1 MKSTKSIHY
10 QLLAHSPSAHLLHLI
25 CRIPQ
30 PDPQGQVVSL
40 PAWIPG
46 SYLIREF
53 ARHIVW
59 LRAECNGQPVAV
71 TKLDKAS
78 WQCEPVAGELVI
90 TYEVY
95 AFDLSVRGAYFD
107 SQRLFFNGTSVYLQV
122 HGQEQAPCLVQLDK
136 PLHATCRG
144 WQVATALPA
153 GQVSKHGFGTYRAA
167 SYDEL
172 IDHPVEISAFQQIEF
187 KARGVPHQI
196 VISGR
201 HNADMAR
208 LARDVKTICE
218 WQIDFFGG
226 KAPFDRY
233 VFLVMAVGEGYG
245 GLEHRASTA
254 LLCSRDDLPRS
265 GQDEVGDAYRGFLG
279 LVSHEYF
286 HSWNV
291 KRIKPAAFAPY
302 DLSRENYTRLLWAF
316 EGITSYYDDLT
327 LVRAGL
333 IPVDDYLKTL
343 AQTMTGVQRGA
354 GRLKQTLEEAS
365 LDAWTKYYRQDE
377 NSPNA
382 LVSYYTKGAL
392 AALVL
397 DMTIRERSRGGK
409 SLDDVMQALWR
420 LHLDLQIGLDED
432 AWEAVAAEATGLD
445 LRDCFDRLLRSTEE
459 LPLAEALA
467 HVGVELTLRPAES
480 ASDKGGKAAAL
491 SPERL
496 RQRPV
501 LGVRTAA
508 DNAGVKLTHV
518 LDGGAAQA
526 AGLSANDIV
535 IAIDGLRATGGSLD
549 RQLERCAV
557 GDRVQVHVFR
567 RDELMVFEVILQ
579 APADDTVVLNL
590 IPQPG
595 AFALAARLSWLGQVA

>member
-1 MKSTKSIHY
+1 MKHPSAIHY
-10 QLLAHSPSAHLLHLI
+10 QLLPHSAAAHLLHVV
-25 CRIPQ
+25 CRIAQ
-30 PDPQGQVVSL
+30 PDPNGQQLRL

-59 LRAECNGQPVAV
+59 LRAECNGKPVAV

-78 WQCEPVAGELVI
+78 WQCEPVNGELLVS
-90 TYEVY
+90 YEVY
-95 AFDLSVRGAYFD
+95 ACDLSVRGAYFD
-107 SQRLFFNGTSVYLQV
+107 SQRLFFNGTSVFV
-122 HGQEQAPCLVQLDK
+122 EAVGQESSPCRLTLAPREFAARAD
-136 PLHATCRG
+136 
-144 WQVATALPA
+144 WQVATALQA
-153 GQVSKHGFGTYRAA
+153 DQTDKHGFGSYQAA
-167 SYDEL
+167 DYDEL
-172 IDHPVEISAFQQIEF
+172 IDHPIEISAFQQIRF

-201 HNADMAR
+201 HHADMQR
-208 LARDVKTICE
+208 LARDVQRICE

-226 KAPFDRY
+226 KAPFERY

-265 GQDEVGDAYRGFLG
+265 GEDEVGDAYRGFLG

-316 EGITSYYDDLT
+316 EGITSYYDDLA
-327 LVRAGL
+327 LVRTGL
-333 IPVDDYLKTL
+333 ISVDDYLNTL
-343 AQTMTGVQRGA
+343 AQTMTSVQRGT
-354 GRLKQTLEEAS
+354 GRLKQTLEDAS
-365 LDAWTKYYRQDE
+365 LDAWIKYYRQDE

-397 DMTIRERSRGGK
+397 DMTIRERSHGEK

-420 LHLDLQIGLDED
+420 LYLDLQLGLDEE
-432 AWEAVAAEATGLD
+432 AWESVAAEATGLD

-480 ASDKGGKAAAL
+480 ATDKGGKAAAQP
-491 SPERL
+491 PERL
-496 RQRPV
+496 RRRPV

-508 DNAGVKLTHV
+508 EGAGVKLTHV

-535 IAIDGLRATGGSLD
+535 LAMDGLRVTAGNLD
-549 RQLERCAV
+549 KLLERCQV
-557 GDRVQVHVFR
+557 GDRVPVHAFR
-567 RDELMVFEVILQ
+567 RDELMVFDVTLQ
-579 APADDTVVLNL
+579 APANDTVVLSL
-590 IPQPG
+590 IPQPS

>member
-30 PDPQGQVVSL
+30 PDPQGQIVSL

-95 AFDLSVRGAYFD
+95 AYDLSVRGAYFD
-107 SQRLFFNGTSVYLQV
+107 SQRLFFNGTSVFLQV

-136 PLHATCRG
+136 PQHAACRG
-144 WQVATALPA
+144 WQLATALPA
-153 GQVSKHGFGTYRAA
+153 EQVSKHGFGRYRAA

-172 IDHPVEISAFQQIEF
+172 IDHPVEVSAFQQIEF

-208 LARDVKTICE
+208 LARDVKIICE

-233 VFLVMAVGEGYG
+233 VFLVMAVGDGYG

-265 GQDEVGDAYRGFLG
+265 GEDEVGDAYRGFLG

-316 EGITSYYDDLT
+316 EGITSYYDDLA
-327 LVRAGL
+327 LVRTGL
-333 IPVDDYLKTL
+333 ISVDDYLKTL

-397 DMTIRERSRGGK
+397 DMTIRERSHGGK
-409 SLDDVMQALWR
+409 SLDDVMQTLWR
-420 LHLDLQIGLDED
+420 LYLDVQLGLEED
-432 AWEAVAAEATGLD
+432 AWESIAADVAGVD
-445 LRDCFDRLLRSTEE
+445 LRDCFERLLRSTDE

-467 HVGVELTLRPAES
+467 HVGIEFCLRPAES
-480 ASDKGGKAAAL
+480 ATDKGGKAAAQ

-508 DNAGVKLTHV
+508 DTTGVKLTHV

-549 RQLERCAV
+549 KQLERCAV

>member
-30 PDPQGQVVSL
+30 PDPQGQIVSL

-90 TYEVY
+90 NYEVY
-95 AFDLSVRGAYFD
+95 AYDLSVRGAYFD
-107 SQRLFFNGTSVYLQV
+107 SQRLFFNGTSVFLQV

-136 PLHATCRG
+136 PQHAACRG
-144 WQVATALPA
+144 WQLATALPA
-153 GQVSKHGFGTYRAA
+153 EQVSKHGFGRYRAA

-172 IDHPVEISAFQQIEF
+172 IDHPVEVSAFQQIEF

-208 LARDVKTICE
+208 LARDVKIICE

-233 VFLVMAVGEGYG
+233 VFLVMAVGDGYG

-265 GQDEVGDAYRGFLG
+265 GEDEVGDAYRGFLG

-316 EGITSYYDDLT
+316 EGITSYYDDLA
-327 LVRAGL
+327 LVRTGL
-333 IPVDDYLKTL
+333 ISVDDYLKTL

-354 GRLKQTLEEAS
+354 GRRKQTLEEAS

-397 DMTIRERSRGGK
+397 DMTIRERSHGGK
-409 SLDDVMQALWR
+409 SLDDVMQTLWR
-420 LHLDLQIGLDED
+420 LYLDVQLGLEED
-432 AWEAVAAEATGLD
+432 AWESIAADVAGVD
-445 LRDCFDRLLRSTEE
+445 LRDCFERLLRSTDE

-467 HVGVELTLRPAES
+467 HVGIEFCLRPAES
-480 ASDKGGKAAAL
+480 ATDKGGKAAAQ

-508 DNAGVKLTHV
+508 DTTGVKLTHV

-549 RQLERCAV
+549 KQLERCAV

>member
-30 PDPQGQVVSL
+30 PDPQGQIVSL

-90 TYEVY
+90 NYEVY
-95 AFDLSVRGAYFD
+95 AYDLSVRGAYFD
-107 SQRLFFNGTSVYLQV
+107 SQRLFFNGTSVFLQV

-136 PLHATCRG
+136 PQHAACRG
-144 WQVATALPA
+144 WQLATALPA
-153 GQVSKHGFGTYRAA
+153 EQVSKHGFGRYRAV

-172 IDHPVEISAFQQIEF
+172 IDHPVEVSAFQQIEF

-208 LARDVKTICE
+208 LARDVKIICE

-233 VFLVMAVGEGYG
+233 VFLVMAVGDGYG

-265 GQDEVGDAYRGFLG
+265 GEDEVGDAYRGFLG

-316 EGITSYYDDLT
+316 EGITSYYDDLA
-327 LVRAGL
+327 LVRTGL
-333 IPVDDYLKTL
+333 ISVDDYLKTL

-354 GRLKQTLEEAS
+354 GRRKQTLEEAS

-397 DMTIRERSRGGK
+397 DMTIRERSHGGK
-409 SLDDVMQALWR
+409 SLDDVMQTLWR
-420 LHLDLQIGLDED
+420 LYLDVQLGLEED
-432 AWEAVAAEATGLD
+432 AWESIAADVAGVD
-445 LRDCFDRLLRSTEE
+445 LRDCFERLLRSTDE

-467 HVGVELTLRPAES
+467 HVGIEFCLRPAES
-480 ASDKGGKAAAL
+480 ATDKGGKAAAQ

-508 DNAGVKLTHV
+508 DTTGVKLTHV

-549 RQLERCAV
+549 KQLERCAV